1 MSDRTLQNFVNGKYV
16 DASDG
21 RTSDVIDPSTGEV
34 YAQAP
39 VSSRQDVDAAMQAAA
54 NAFEGWRDST
64 PSARS
69 PALLPLAD
77 ATEKRT
83 GDTVPADTPTT
94 AKPSP
99 PQPS

>member
-54 NAFEGWRDST
+54 NAFEVWRDST
-64 PSARS
+64 PSERS
-69 PALLPLAD
+69 LALLRMAD
-77 ATEKRT
+77 AMEQRA
-83 GDTVPADTPTT
+83 ADTAAAETRNT
-94 AKPSP
+94 GKPVALT
-99 PQPS
+99 